1 MAMMTKNEDD
11 DDDNDDDKI
20 NLHGVDVSRVKL
32 LHKPHLAKGTLH
44 QKP

>member
-1 MAMMTKNEDD
+1 MMMMTKNEDD

-32 LHKPHLAKGTLH
+32 LHKPHLAKGSLH
-44 QKP
+44 